1 MLPLLLASSLLVS
14 LLVSPP
20 ALIPAPR
27 SRLDE
32 PPLVGGRTNARA
44 LVVALHGGSWT
55 GHKPRQLAERMLA
68 ELDGEARRAGLRLV
82 VPVAP
87 SNEHEPGR
95 DEPWQVPWLTPQ
107 GEADVLGILSR
118 ELESGRIDSRR
129 LHLAGHGAGAT
140 AALHL
145 AARHPELIAG
155 VAAWSGTPAPLW
167 DEDGRVVGLADD
179 PVTGLAGVAVYVWT
193 GTDDRH
199 LDDAALQLFTSG
211 LRRQREAGGGRPLR
225 IESGAGGH
233 GYGESPRAGLRFLAE
248 QRRPASRDGAR

>member
-1 MLPLLLASSLLVS
+1 VLPILLTSCLFAV
-14 LLVSPP
+14 P
-20 ALIPAPR
+20 ALLPPPG
-27 SRLDE
+27 SPLDE

-55 GHKPRQLAERMLA
+55 GRTPRQLAERLLA

-87 SNEHEPGR
+87 SNER
-95 DEPWQVPWLTPQ
+95 DEQWQVPWLTPQ
-107 GEADVLGILSR
+107 GEADVLSVLSS
-118 ELESGRIDSRR
+118 ELESGRADPRR

-167 DEDGRVVGLADD
+167 DEGGRVVGLVDDPVAGLAEVSVYLWTGADD
-179 PVTGLAGVAVYVWT
+179 P
-193 GTDDRH
+193 H
-199 LDDAALQLFTSG
+199 LDRAALELLTSG
-211 LRRQREAGGGRPLR
+211 LRRQREGGGQPLL

-248 QRRPASRDGAR
+248 QRKTARR